1 MPDPTAAASKRRTL
15 LYRTISTTILVALIS
30 VALWLGKPFFFLI
43 LFGILSM
50 GGLIEYFSLFPTAGY
65 RRYRWLAFGV
75 GSAYLVLLYAPL
87 WGYDAST
94 ILSLDSLALAI
105 LTILMFLVRLRAPL
119 EGFRSFDEI
128 AATLFGFA
136 YCVILFSFVPK
147 ILLLPLTNTA
157 GEPASVVYLVYLVTV
172 TKLTDIGAYLVGSAI
187 GRDKL
192 VPHISPGKTWQG
204 FWGALTI
211 AMIGSYVFWYVA
223 GDQIP
228 AISALDAGI
237 LGLLLPL
244 VAVLGDLAESIMK
257 RSLAVKDSGHVMP
270 GIGGFLDLIDSVI
283 FTAPVF
289 YLYLVLFT

>member
-75 GSAYLVLLYAPL
+75 GSAYLVLLFAPL

-136 YCVILFSFVPK
+136 YCVILIGIV
-147 ILLLPLTNTA
+147 
-157 GEPASVVYLVYLVTV
+157 LVT
-172 TKLTDIGAYLVGSAI
+172 I
-187 GRDKL
+187 
-192 VPHISPGKTWQG
+192 
-204 FWGALTI
+204 
-211 AMIGSYVFWYVA
+211 
-223 GDQIP
+223 
-228 AISALDAGI
+228 GI
-237 LGLLLPL
+237 LYFVVG
-244 VAVLGDLAESIMK
+244 ARTGAERLG
-257 RSLAVKDSGHVMP
+257 
-270 GIGGFLDLIDSVI
+270 GGR
-283 FTAPVF
+283 
-289 YLYLVLFT
+289 

>member
-1 MPDPTAAASKRRTL
+1 M
-15 LYRTISTTILVALIS
+15 
-30 VALWLGKPFFFLI
+30 
-43 LFGILSM
+43 
-50 GGLIEYFSLFPTAGY
+50 
-65 RRYRWLAFGV
+65 
-75 GSAYLVLLYAPL
+75 
-87 WGYDAST
+87 
-94 ILSLDSLALAI
+94 
-105 LTILMFLVRLRAPL
+105 
-119 EGFRSFDEI
+119 
-128 AATLFGFA
+128 
-136 YCVILFSFVPK
+136 
-147 ILLLPLTNTA
+147 
-157 GEPASVVYLVYLVTV
+157 